1 MNLHEYQAKELMA
14 RHGVGVPAGQPAT
27 SVEEARAAID
37 QLFAK
42 GHKRVVVKSQI
53 HAGGRGKGTFKD
65 GFQGGVH
72 LADSPED
79 ATAKAEAMLGNV
91 LVTKQTGETGKQ
103 VNRLLITSA
112 QEIKNEF
119 YVAVLL
125 DRALG
130 QPIIMASAEGGMN
143 IEEVAEQSPEKIFKE
158 TIDPDLGL
166 QAYQGRKIAIALGLR
181 GKLIGQCGRLLQCLY
196 KTWSGCDASMVEVN
210 PMALIENEDG
220 TESVVALDAKM
231 SIDSNAMFRHP
242 DIAEMRDL
250 SEENELEVEAGKHDL
265 NYIKLDGNIACLV
278 NGAGL
283 AMSTMDT
290 IKHYGGEPANFLDV
304 GGGATQEQVKAAFQ
318 IILSDPNVKAILI
331 NIFGGIM
338 NCNTIAEGVVAAAKE
353 TDLKLPLIVR
363 LEGNNVEAGRKTLAD
378 SELAL
383 ITAEGMSEAAQKS
396 VEAVN

>member
-14 RHGVGVPAGQPAT
+14 RHGVQIPPGYPAT
-27 SVEEARAAID
+27 SVEEAKTAIEK
-37 QLFAK
+37 LFNE
-42 GHKRVVVKSQI
+42 GHNRVVIKSQI

-72 LADSPED
+72 LADSIND
-79 ATAKAEAMLGNV
+79 ATAKAESMFGNI
-91 LVTKQTGETGKQ
+91 LVTKQTGEEGKQ

-112 QEIKNEF
+112 EEIKSEY

-125 DRALG
+125 DRAKG
-130 QPIIMASAEGGMN
+130 RPIIMASAEGGMN
-143 IEEVAEQSPEKIFKE
+143 IEEVAEESPEKIFKE

-166 QAYQGRKIAIALGLR
+166 QPYQGRKIAIALGLR
-181 GKLIGQCGRLLQCLY
+181 GRLISQCGKLLQCLY
-196 KTWSGCDASMVEVN
+196 ETWAECDASMVEVN
-210 PMALIENEDG
+210 PMALIENEEG
-220 TESVVALDAKM
+220 AESVVALDAKL

-242 DIAEMRDL
+242 DIQAMRDL
-250 SEENELEVEAGKHDL
+250 SEEDPLEVEAGKFDL

-283 AMSTMDT
+283 AMSTMDA

-304 GGGATQEQVKAAFQ
+304 GGGASQEQVKAAFE
-318 IILSDPNVKAILI
+318 IILSDPAVKAILI

-353 TDLKLPLIVR
+353 TDLKLPLVVR
-363 LEGNNVEAGRKTLAD
+363 LEGNNVEAGRVTLAE
-378 SELAL
+378 SGISL
-383 ITAEGMSEAAQKS
+383 ITASSLAEAAQKS
-396 VEAVN
+396 VEAAK

>member
-1 MNLHEYQAKELMA
+1 
-14 RHGVGVPAGQPAT
+14 
-27 SVEEARAAID
+27 
-37 QLFAK
+37 
-42 GHKRVVVKSQI
+42 
-53 HAGGRGKGTFKD
+53 
-65 GFQGGVH
+65 
-72 LADSPED
+72 
-79 ATAKAEAMLGNV
+79 
-91 LVTKQTGETGKQ
+91 
-103 VNRLLITSA
+103 
-112 QEIKNEF
+112 
-119 YVAVLL
+119 
-125 DRALG
+125 
-130 QPIIMASAEGGMN
+130 
-143 IEEVAEQSPEKIFKE
+143 
-158 TIDPDLGL
+158 
-166 QAYQGRKIAIALGLR
+166 
-181 GKLIGQCGRLLQCLY
+181 
-196 KTWSGCDASMVEVN
+196 
-210 PMALIENEDG
+210 MALIEDEDG

-283 AMSTMDT
+283 AMSTMDA

-378 SELAL
+378 SGLAL
-383 ITAEGMSEAAQKS
+383 ITAESMSEAAQKS
-396 VEAVN
+396 VEAAN

>member
-14 RHGVGVPAGQPAT
+14 RHGVSIPAGLPAT
-27 SVEEARAAID
+27 SVEEARAAIEK
-37 QLFAK
+37 LFDE

-65 GFQGGVH
+65 GFKGGVH
-72 LADSPED
+72 LADSVED
-79 ATAKAEAMLGNV
+79 ATTKAQAMLGNV
-91 LVTKQTGETGKQ
+91 LVTKQTGEVGKQ
-103 VNRLLITSA
+103 VSRLLITSA
-112 QEIKNEF
+112 QEIKNEY

-130 QPIIMASAEGGMN
+130 RPIIMASAEGGMN
-143 IEEVAEQSPEKIFKE
+143 IEEVAEESPDKIFKE

-196 KTWSGCDASMVEVN
+196 KTWSECDASMLEVN
-210 PMALIENEDG
+210 PMALIQNEDG
-220 TESVVALDAKM
+220 TESVIALDAKM

-242 DIAEMRDL
+242 DIEVMRDF
-250 SEENELEVEAGKHDL
+250 SEEDELEVEAGKFDL

-283 AMSTMDT
+283 AMSTMDA

-304 GGGATQEQVKAAFQ
+304 GGGATQEQVKAAFE
-318 IILSDPNVKAILI
+318 IILSDPNVQAILV

-338 NCNTIAEGVVAAAKE
+338 NCNTIAEGIVAAVKE
-353 TDLKLPLIVR
+353 TDLTLPLVVR
-363 LEGNNVEAGRKTLAD
+363 LEGNNVEAGRQTLTESD
-378 SELAL
+378 VTL
-383 ITAEGMSEAAQKS
+383 ITAASMSEAAQKS
-396 VEAVN
+396 VEAAN